1 MKYELTNEILDKIAA
16 RHDFPP
22 AKVPACIV
30 CKDCKHGKKYWLA
43 DGLTSCTHPDKISP
57 EGYMPIHSEQW
68 TCECAEVK
76 MRVLEE

>member
-1 MKYELTNEILDKIAA
+1 MKVKLTAELLDRIAA
-16 RHDFPP
+16 RPDFPP
-22 AKVPACIV
+22 ANTSCYACNL
-30 CKDCKHGKKYWLA
+30 CRRYKPKLWLA
-43 DGLTSCTHPDKISP
+43 DGLTSCTHPEKISP